1 MYEKVSTNVTRRAG
15 SSAAAETR
23 SFLALRMA
31 CDATHPQSASRR
43 YADRAAALTLQIY
56 LDASR
61 GHRLHGR
68 PGHLQ
73 PPCWQAADRRVFRD
87 HDSPCAASI
96 SSGLGRRI
104 VTYNAAGRRPQA
116 TTNIAALRPCVI
128 VTVLR
133 LITAT
138 VMCRFQ
144 KWNQLDRKYCR
155 RPRIL

>member
-1 MYEKVSTNVTRRAG
+1 VYEKVSTDVTRRAG

-73 PPCWQAADRRVFRD
+73 PPCWQIAGRRVFRD

-104 VTYNAAGRRPQA
+104 VTYNAQTASDDQHCR
-116 TTNIAALRPCVI
+116 TTSVRDRNGP
-128 VTVLR
+128 
-133 LITAT
+133 TANYRNGNVPISEMEPT
-138 VMCRFQ
+138 G
-144 KWNQLDRKYCR
+144 
-155 RPRIL
+155 P